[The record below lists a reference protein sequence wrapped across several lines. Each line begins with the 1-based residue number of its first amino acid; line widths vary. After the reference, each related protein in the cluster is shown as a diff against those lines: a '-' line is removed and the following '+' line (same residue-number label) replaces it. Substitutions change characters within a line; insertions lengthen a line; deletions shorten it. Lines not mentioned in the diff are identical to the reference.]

1 MDSWSNCPYVELFI
15 NGISRGIHEPDPA
28 TKQCTWENLIWQHGK
43 VKAVGMDLTKKVDC
57 SDSIETAGEPFAIIL
72 EVEKPLVTPTGKT
85 FYCKANASDVTIVTA
100 RVVDSQ
106 GRWCPLAKNTITFK
120 VEGEGVY
127 CGSSDFYI
135 TDGKPANYHAP
146 FDKELKMEGGL
157 RRIAIRS
164 TFKPGTVKV
173 QATSSGLKNGDAS
186 FTVSAVAE

>member
-1 MDSWSNCPYVELFI
+1 
-15 NGISRGIHEPDPA
+15 
-28 TKQCTWENLIWQHGK
+28 
-43 VKAVGMDLTKKVDC
+43 
-57 SDSIETAGEPFAIIL
+57 
-72 EVEKPLVTPTGKT
+72 VTPTGKT